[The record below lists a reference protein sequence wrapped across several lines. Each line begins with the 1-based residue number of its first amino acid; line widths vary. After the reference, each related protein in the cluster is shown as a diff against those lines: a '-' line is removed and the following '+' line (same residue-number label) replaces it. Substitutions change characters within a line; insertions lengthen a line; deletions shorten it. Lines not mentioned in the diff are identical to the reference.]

1 MGLAGNLGQ
10 VSGDDTRFAVRQS
23 RASFNPDRPQRQ
35 GGGGMPEAPT
45 FQLFRSV
52 DDTETFPA
60 GSTIFRAGE
69 TGETMYAV
77 QEGEIDLLVGDIVVE
92 TVKEG
97 GIFGEMALIEHQ
109 PRTATAVARTDARLA
124 VIDERRFTF
133 LTQNTPNFALNVLR
147 LISRRLRDT
156 NRMV

>member
-1 MGLAGNLGQ
+1 
-10 VSGDDTRFAVRQS
+10 
-23 RASFNPDRPQRQ
+23 
-35 GGGGMPEAPT
+35 MPEAPT

-109 PRTATAVARTDARLA
+109 PRSATAVARTDARLA
-124 VIDERRFTF
+124 VIDERRFAF

-147 LISRRLRDT
+147 LISRRLRET